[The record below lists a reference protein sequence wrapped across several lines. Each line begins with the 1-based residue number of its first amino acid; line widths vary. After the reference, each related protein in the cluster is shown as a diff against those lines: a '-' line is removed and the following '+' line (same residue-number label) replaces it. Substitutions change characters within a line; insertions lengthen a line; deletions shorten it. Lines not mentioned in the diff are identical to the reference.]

1 MLDGIATRKEVGMTP
16 RRMVVLMLLVVMFTV
31 LPMTTSVA
39 HADIFDA
46 AERFADYLQ
55 YLEEWW

>member
-1 MLDGIATRKEVGMTP
+1 MMP
-16 RRMVVLMLLVVMFTV
+16 RRIIVLMLLVVMFTV

>member
-1 MLDGIATRKEVGMTP
+1 MTP

-31 LPMTTSVA
+31 LPMATSVA
-39 HADIFDA
+39 HADILETA
-46 AERFADYLQ
+46 KGFADYLQ

>member
-1 MLDGIATRKEVGMTP
+1 MSDGIATRKEVGMTP

-31 LPMTTSVA
+31 LPMATSVA
-39 HADIFDA
+39 HADILETA
-46 AERFADYLQ
+46 KGFADYLQ